1 MNLSWC
7 TFLVQVALNPS
18 LCFLLRPPA
27 RLQHFVLNEVR
38 GAWVSSF
45 PSDVLLFP
53 DPGGDTRRT
62 TKYSDL
68 YIKPRSVD
76 FDWVRQVTS
85 IVHLS
90 ERLRGPLVNIAR
102 LGKVSRLLSTSNT
115 LQLVTICRYLQYILN
130 LQA

>member
-1 MNLSWC
+1 MGEQLPE
-7 TFLVQVALNPS
+7 QRVA
-18 LCFLLRPPA
+18 
-27 RLQHFVLNEVR
+27 
-38 GAWVSSF
+38 VSGS
-45 PSDVLLFP
+45 
-53 DPGGDTRRT
+53 GGDTRRT
-62 TKYSDL
+62 TKNSDL

-115 LQLVTICRYLQYILN
+115 LQLVTICRYLQYILD
-130 LQA
+130 LQALTPKPLTLNP